1 MTTMAAIETR
11 LRQLKLAGM
20 LESFVARCEAARA
33 ERQDPYDLLL
43 HLLEDEAVR
52 RDADA
57 MSRRVQS
64 AHFEE
69 VCDFRD
75 FDWLFNPQIPKA
87 RLLDLARG
95 RYLEEHASILLCGP
109 TGVGKSFVAQALGL
123 AAARQG
129 RRVLFTKTNAYL
141 VDLAGGRA
149 DGSWPR
155 RLRRYLTPELLIL
168 DDFAFT
174 EKYTVAQ
181 SEDLF
186 ELVSRRYRKGSLIVT
201 VQREPQDLYPLF
213 PSPVV
218 AEALLDRLLNSSHLI
233 VMLGKSFRPRQ
244 RPSGWDGSA
253 LLRAPE
259 GELASSGDHA
269 PGNMR

>member
-1 MTTMAAIETR
+1 MTTVAAIETR
-11 LRQLKLAGM
+11 LRQLKLWGM
-20 LESFVARCEAARA
+20 LDSFAARCAAA
-33 ERQDPYDLLL
+33 QTAGQDPYDLLL
-43 HLLEDEAVR
+43 YLLEDEAGR

-57 MSRRVQS
+57 LTRRVHG
-64 AHFEE
+64 ARFEE

-75 FDWLFNPQIPKA
+75 FDWLFNPQIPQA

-95 RYLEEHASILLCGP
+95 RYLEEHASILLRGP

-129 RRVLFTKTNAYL
+129 RRVLFTKTNACL
-141 VDLAGGRA
+141 LDLAGGRA

-155 RLRRYLTPELLIL
+155 RLRRYLSPELLIL

-201 VQREPQDLYPLF
+201 VQRQPQDLYPLF

-244 RPSGWDGSA
+244 RPSGWDSA
-253 LLRAPE
+253 ALGRATE
-259 GELASSGDHA
+259 EELAISGDHA

>member
-1 MTTMAAIETR
+1 T
-11 LRQLKLAGM
+11 
-20 LESFVARCEAARA
+20 
-33 ERQDPYDLLL
+33 
-43 HLLEDEAVR
+43 
-52 RDADA
+52 
-57 MSRRVQS
+57 RRVQS
-64 AHFEE
+64 ARFEE

-75 FDWLFNPQIPKA
+75 FDWLFNPQIPQA

-109 TGVGKSFVAQALGL
+109 TGVGKSFVAQALGVRG
-123 AAARQG
+123 ARQG
-129 RRVLFTKTNAYL
+129 RRVLFTKTNACL
-141 VDLAGGRA
+141 LDLAGGRA

-155 RLRRYLTPELLIL
+155 RLRRYLSPELLIL

-201 VQREPQDLYPLF
+201 VQRQPQDLYPLF

-233 VMLGKSFRPRQ
+233 VMLGRSFRPRH
-244 RPSGWDGSA
+244 RPGAWG
-253 LLRAPE
+253 RPPAP
-259 GELASSGDHA
+259 
-269 PGNMR
+269 

>member
-109 TGVGKSFVAQALGL
+109 TGVGNTTPRHYPPGHD
-123 AAARQG
+123 R
-129 RRVLFTKTNAYL
+129 T
-141 VDLAGGRA
+141 GGGHRH
-149 DGSWPR
+149 DS
-155 RLRRYLTPELLIL
+155 
-168 DDFAFT
+168 
-174 EKYTVAQ
+174 
-181 SEDLF
+181 
-186 ELVSRRYRKGSLIVT
+186 
-201 VQREPQDLYPLF
+201 
-213 PSPVV
+213 
-218 AEALLDRLLNSSHLI
+218 
-233 VMLGKSFRPRQ
+233 
-244 RPSGWDGSA
+244 
-253 LLRAPE
+253 
-259 GELASSGDHA
+259 
-269 PGNMR
+269 